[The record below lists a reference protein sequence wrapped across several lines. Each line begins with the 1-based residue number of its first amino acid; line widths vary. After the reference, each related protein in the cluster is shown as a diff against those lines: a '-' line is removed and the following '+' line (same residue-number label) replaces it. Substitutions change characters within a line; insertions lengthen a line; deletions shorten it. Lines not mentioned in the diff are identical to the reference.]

1 VPTSTLTPFAALRS
15 RLQAALNAAYPELIP
30 RVSWSRD
37 QLLAHQRDGLE
48 ELLRHATAP
57 TPLASTRPTYARC
70 R

>member
-1 VPTSTLTPFAALRS
+1 MPTSTLTPFAALRS